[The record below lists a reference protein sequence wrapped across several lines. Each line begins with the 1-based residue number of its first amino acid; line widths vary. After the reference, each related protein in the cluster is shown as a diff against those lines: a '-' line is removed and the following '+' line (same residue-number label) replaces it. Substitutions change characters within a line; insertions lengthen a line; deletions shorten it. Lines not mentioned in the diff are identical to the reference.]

1 MIVQVAPIGA
11 FGAMAFTVGASG
23 VGALWNLAELVL
35 TFYASSLLLVLLVL
49 GAIARLAGFSLLRV
63 VAYIRDELLTVLGTS
78 PSETG
83 LPRMIQ
89 DVESL
94 GAYKAVAGLVS
105 QTGHSI
111 NLHCYNTRMTLSTRF

>member
-1 MIVQVAPIGA
+1 MTWVRRLERISRPHRLRALVAVRLFLRIIGMIVQVAPIGA

-63 VAYIRDELLTVLGTS
+63 VAYTRDELLTVLGTR
-78 PSETG
+78 PSETV
-83 LPRMIQ
+83 LPRKHGRAACW
-89 DVESL
+89 E
-94 GAYKAVAGLVS
+94 
-105 QTGHSI
+105 
-111 NLHCYNTRMTLSTRF
+111 

>member
-1 MIVQVAPIGA
+1 MIVQVAPVGS

-23 VGALWNLAELVL
+23 GGALWNLAELVL

-63 VAYIRDELLTVLGTS
+63 VAYTRDELLTVLGTS
-78 PSETG
+78 SSETV

-89 DVESL
+89 KMESL
-94 GAYKAVAGLVS
+94 GASKAVAGLDAPRDRKS
-105 QTGHSI
+105 KRLNSSH
-111 NLHCYNTRMTLSTRF
+111 

>member
-1 MIVQVAPIGA
+1 MTWVRRLERISRPHRLRALVAGRLFLRIIGMIVQVAPIGA

-63 VAYIRDELLTVLGTS
+63 VAYTRDALLTVLGTS
-78 PSETG
+78 SSETG
-83 LPRMIQ
+83 QIGRAH
-89 DVESL
+89 V
-94 GAYKAVAGLVS
+94 
-105 QTGHSI
+105 
-111 NLHCYNTRMTLSTRF
+111 